1 MKAIILC
8 GGEGSRLRPLT
19 CDIPK
24 PLTRLCG
31 RPVLSYTLD
40 ALVKVNVTE
49 AVLTVKYLA
58 DDIIGYFEENPRD
71 DIKLSFIREDTPL
84 GTAGS
89 VSNCRDLVSD
99 GDFLVVSGD
108 ALFDFD
114 LNSAVDFHKSTRSVA
129 TIVTTKVD
137 DPREYGTVIT
147 STDGRIERF
156 CEKPDWSQAVSN
168 MANTGI
174 YILNPSVFR
183 LIPENTPFDF
193 AKDLFPKMLFC
204 KHRLYAFGTEGYW
217 CDIGNIES
225 YKKCQFDILTGKVK
239 NAPESNTNKGVF
251 CRDNELPQG
260 DYTLVPPVYIGSNVS
275 IGKGAVIGP
284 EAVID
289 DNCAIGLGTTV
300 KKSVLLENAYVGS
313 NCELRGT
320 LLCKNSCVESTGR
333 MYEGSVLG
341 SRSKVGIGA
350 RIGTNVKIW
359 PEKLAEN
366 GACVNSNIKW
376 GTAFA
381 GIFDEDG
388 ITGECGADITPELC
402 AKAGQALATV
412 TKRGR
417 IAVCHDGQLPSRI
430 HCDALISGIASCG
443 AEAVCIGTGWDT
455 LLSRFVKLMG
465 FDGGVFIDSA
475 GNKISMRICGKDGLN
490 LTRDEERKFD
500 QIIRNCDFARC
511 GFDEYREIQSFDGA
525 KTVII
530 NDLRNRF
537 EHAKLPPC
545 HVDCCCE
552 PMQSFADELFKALKI
567 PHGELKFHIAFSGHS
582 LAAIDENNEFISAP
596 RMNLIICEAILA
608 GGEDV
613 AVTCDAPKVLE
624 NMAQKHQRS
633 VLRYPVCPNG
643 DSDISARELSSRQ
656 GYLNDAFL
664 GMLKVLSYMATSN
677 KTLSEINKEI
687 PSQSYLN
694 RDITL
699 HSAVQNAISVLKE
712 KFGGSF
718 ESDGIRI
725 FYRETDVYCRPS
737 KRGNSIKV
745 CVRASD
751 METAEEFCKK
761 IEKSL

>member
-1 MKAIILC
+1 MKAVILC

-40 ALVKVNVTE
+40 ALVKAGVTE

-58 DDIIGYFEENPRD
+58 DDIINYFKENPRD

-114 LNSAVDFHKSTRSVA
+114 LNSAVDFHKNTKSVA
-129 TIVTTKVD
+129 TVVTVKVD

-147 STDGRIERF
+147 SPDGRIERF
-156 CEKPDWSQAVSN
+156 CEKPDWSQAVSD

-204 KHRLYAFGTEGYW
+204 KHRLYAFGANGYW
-217 CDIGNIES
+217 CDIGDIES
-225 YKKCQFDILTGKVK
+225 YKSCQFHIITGKAG
-239 NAPESNTNKGVF
+239 NRAESNTDNGIF
-251 CRDNELPQG
+251 CRDNKLPQG
-260 DYTLVPPVYIGSNVS
+260 EYTLIPPVYIGSNVS
-275 IGKGAVIGP
+275 IGKGSVIGP

-300 KKSVLLENAYVGS
+300 KKSVLLENVYVGS

-320 LLCKNSCVESTGR
+320 LICKSSCVESNGR
-333 MYEGSVLG
+333 MFEGSVLG
-341 SRSKVGIGA
+341 TRSKVGVGA

-376 GTAFA
+376 GTAFT

-402 AKAGQALATV
+402 AKTGQALATV
-412 TKRGR
+412 TKRGK
-417 IAVCHDGQLPSRI
+417 IAVCHDGQLPSKI
-430 HCDALISGIASCG
+430 YCDAVISGIASCG
-443 AEAVCIGTGWDT
+443 GTAVCIGVGWDT
-455 LLSRFVKLMG
+455 MLCYFVRIMG
-465 FDGGVFIDSA
+465 FDGGIFIDSA
-475 GNKISMRICGKDGLN
+475 GNKTSMHICGRDGLN
-490 LTRDEERKFD
+490 LTRDEERRFD
-500 QIIRNCDFARC
+500 YVLKNSDFARC
-511 GFDEYREIQSFDGA
+511 GFDEYKEIQHFDNA
-525 KTVII
+525 QTVII
-530 NDLRNRF
+530 NDIKNRF
-537 EHAKLPPC
+537 EHVKFPPC
-545 HVDCCCE
+545 HVECCCE
-552 PMQSFADELFKALKI
+552 PMQKFADKLFKELMI

-596 RMNLIICEAILA
+596 RMNILICEAVLA
-608 GGEDV
+608 EGEDV
-613 AVTCDAPKVLE
+613 AVTCDAPKILDE
-624 NMAQKHQRS
+624 MAKKHNRS
-633 VLRYPVCPNG
+633 ILRFPLCPNG
-643 DSDISARELSSRQ
+643 NGDMSYRQLSSRQ

-664 GMLKVLSYMATSN
+664 GMLKILSYMASSN
-677 KTLSEINKEI
+677 KTISEINKDI

-699 HSAVQNAISVLKE
+699 HSAVQDALLVLKE
-712 KFGGSF
+712 KFKGKS
-718 ESDGIRI
+718 ETDGIRI
-725 FYRETDVYCRPS
+725 FYNETDVYCRPS
-737 KRGNSIKV
+737 KRGNHLKLII
-745 CVRASD
+745 RACN
-751 METAEEFCKK
+751 METAEELCGK
-761 IEKSL
+761 IENSL